1 MKGKGIMGGHVLW
14 LDSEYIKVIDD
25 FVKKSNERNELTVD
39 VIKESMKPVV
49 NQAKFVEQLKIIRKM
64 KDCGIEDE
72 RICKM
77 FGYDRFFLDEL
88 LSLDEASEYDYSQF
102 KRLNL

>member
-1 MKGKGIMGGHVLW
+1 MGGHVLW
-14 LDSEYIKVIDD
+14 LDGFYIKAIEDILD
-25 FVKKSNERNELTVD
+25 KLNKKRKINIED
-39 VIKESMKPVV
+39 IKESLKDIE

-64 KDCGIEDE
+64 KDCGVEDE

>member
-1 MKGKGIMGGHVLW
+1 MGGHVLW
-14 LDSEYIKVIDD
+14 LDGFYIKAIEDILN
-25 FVKKSNERNELTVD
+25 KSNKKREISIED
-39 VIKESMKPVV
+39 IKESLKDIE

-72 RICKM
+72 RICEM

-102 KRLNL
+102 KRLEL